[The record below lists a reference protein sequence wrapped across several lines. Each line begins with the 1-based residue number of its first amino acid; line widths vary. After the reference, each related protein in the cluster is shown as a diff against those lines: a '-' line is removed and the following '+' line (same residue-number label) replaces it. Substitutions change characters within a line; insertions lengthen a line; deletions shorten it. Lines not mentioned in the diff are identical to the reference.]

1 MMKDRET
8 SVGCRWLAGL
18 AVAATVGAPAALAAG
33 AWSVEPS
40 EEDWGPVCY
49 LGYGSAFGSP
59 FGFVAYKRN
68 DEGAYLEA
76 PEEYSEREHVVEL
89 VFDSGQRFTFRTG
102 VDEYF
107 GDLRL
112 NGSTAALLSEFA
124 GTRRLDVLIDGRP
137 TRSFDLAG
145 SSSAVDELRRCQS
158 RLPSG

>member
-1 MMKDRET
+1 MGR
-8 SVGCRWLAGL
+8 RWLAAL
-18 AVAATVGAPAALAAG
+18 AVAATIGASAALAAG

-49 LGYGSAFGSP
+49 LGYGSALGSP

-76 PEEYSEREHVVEL
+76 PGEYSEREHVVEL
-89 VFDSGQRFTFRTG
+89 VFDSGRRFTFRTG
-102 VDEYF
+102 VDDYF

-112 NGSTAALLSEFA
+112 NGSTSTLLNEFA
-124 GTRRLDVLIDGRP
+124 GARRLDVLIDGRP
-137 TRSFDLAG
+137 ARSFNLAG